1 MHGLRA
7 RLRERIKAMANPSQ
21 RTFRIVLASLGVL
34 ALAWQQI
41 EATRL
46 GYQVEKSRARLH
58 ALQGELGSLQM
69 DLQTSLS
76 PAQLAYQARAKYGMQ
91 PASPEFV
98 RLLGAPALPASSDSF
113 LSRLLSRTWRS
124 LTTSGSDA

>member
-1 MHGLRA
+1 MLA
-7 RLRERIKAMANPSQ
+7 RLREKIKAMANPSQ

-46 GYQVEKSRARLH
+46 GYQVETARSRVHAMQGRLG
-58 ALQGELGSLQM
+58 ALQM

-76 PAQLAYQARAKYGMQ
+76 PAQLAYQARTRLGMQ
-91 PASPEFV
+91 PASPESL
-98 RLLGAPALPASSDSF
+98 RLLTGASGAPAADSF
-113 LSRLLSRTWRS
+113 LSRLFSRTWRS
-124 LTTSGSDA
+124 LTSGLDT